1 MISVAAELTQRKKQ
15 EAVLWR
21 LALRKD
27 VGEGFFVAVGTKHIQ
42 LAAPDGATR
51 ELARKIQEE
60 WGVPKSRG

>member
-1 MISVAAELTQRKKQ
+1 
-15 EAVLWR
+15 
-21 LALRKD
+21 
-27 VGEGFFVAVGTKHIQ
+27 VAVGTKHIQ